1 MTQYVTD
8 GGLETDLI
16 FHHGADLPE
25 FAAFPLVEDEDGR
38 ALLTR
43 YYDGYAAIAAQAG
56 VGLLL
61 EAPTWRANPDWA
73 AKVGYDA
80 AALDRVNRA
89 AVELMQGLRE
99 KYGAELGLTEVKVG
113 GLTGPRGDG
122 YVAGEDADP
131 DEAAE
136 YHAAPGPGAGRRRG
150 RPDDR
155 ADVHRAPARRSASS
169 ARCATRDCR
178 SRSASPSRPTAG
190 CPTGPRCA
198 TPSPASTRRPRPT
211 TTSSTAPTPPTSRR
225 GWRATDGSYGLWLSR
240 IEGLRPNA
248 SRMSHAELDEAPELD
263 EGDPADLAARS
274 DDLRAHAAQPA
285 RRRRLLRHRQP
296 PRRRAVGCLTCSS
309 SDIRRLDRRPQ
320 GAARL
325 PGVDLLRTKTV
336 EQSIAG
342 HRGAGVP
349 SSSGA

>member
-16 FHHGADLPE
+16 FHFDADLPE

-73 AKVGYDA
+73 AKVGYDL

-89 AVELMQGLRE
+89 SVELMQGLRE
-99 KYGAELGLTEVKVG
+99 KYERELGLTEVKVG

-136 YHAAPGPGAGRRRG
+136 YHAHQARAQTAAGADLMTALTFTGAGEAIGFVRAVRDAGVPVAVGFTVETDGRLPDGTTLRDAVARVDAAAAPDYYVVNCAHPTHVAPGL
-150 RPDDR
+150 
-155 ADVHRAPARRSASS
+155 ASE
-169 ARCATRDCR
+169 
-178 SRSASPSRPTAG
+178 
-190 CPTGPRCA
+190 
-198 TPSPASTRRPRPT
+198 
-211 TTSSTAPTPPTSRR
+211 
-225 GWRATDGSYGLWLSR
+225 DGSYGLWLSR

-274 DDLRAHAAQPA
+274 DDLRAHLPN
-285 RRRRLLRHRQP
+285 LRV
-296 PRRRAVGCLTCSS
+296 VGGCCGT
-309 SDIRRLDRRPQ
+309 DIRHV
-320 GAARL
+320 AAL
-325 PGVDLLRTKTV
+325 WGV
-336 EQSIAG
+336 
-342 HRGAGVP
+342 
-349 SSSGA
+349 

>member
-16 FHHGADLPE
+16 FHFDADLPE

-73 AKVGYDA
+73 AKVGYDL

-89 AVELMQGLRE
+89 SVELMQGLRE
-99 KYGAELGLTEVKVG
+99 KYERELGLTDVKVG

-136 YHAAPGPGAGRRRG
+136 YHAHQARAQTAAGADLMTALTFTGAGEAIGFVRAVRDAGVPVAVGFTVETDGRLPDGTTLRDAIARVDAAAAPDYYVVNCAHPTHVAPGL
-150 RPDDR
+150 
-155 ADVHRAPARRSASS
+155 ASE
-169 ARCATRDCR
+169 
-178 SRSASPSRPTAG
+178 
-190 CPTGPRCA
+190 
-198 TPSPASTRRPRPT
+198 
-211 TTSSTAPTPPTSRR
+211 
-225 GWRATDGSYGLWLSR
+225 DGSYGLWLSR

-263 EGDPADLAARS
+263 EGDPADLAARAG
-274 DDLRAHAAQPA
+274 DLRAHLPNLRVVGGCCGTDSRHVAA
-285 RRRRLLRHRQP
+285 LW
-296 PRRRAVGCLTCSS
+296 
-309 SDIRRLDRRPQ
+309 
-320 GAARL
+320 
-325 PGVDLLRTKTV
+325 GV
-336 EQSIAG
+336 
-342 HRGAGVP
+342 
-349 SSSGA
+349 

>member
-16 FHHGADLPE
+16 FHFDADLPE

-43 YYDGYAAIAAQAG
+43 YYDGYAAIAAKAG

-73 AKVGYDA
+73 AKVGYDL

-89 AVELMQGLRE
+89 SVELMQGLRE
-99 KYGAELGLTEVKVG
+99 KYERELGLTEVKVG

-136 YHAAPGPGAGRRRG
+136 YHAHQARAQTAAGADLMTALTFTGAGEAIGFVRAVRDAGVPVAVGFTVEIDGRLPDGTTLRDAIARVDAAAAPDYYVVNCAHPTHVAPGL
-150 RPDDR
+150 
-155 ADVHRAPARRSASS
+155 ASE
-169 ARCATRDCR
+169 
-178 SRSASPSRPTAG
+178 
-190 CPTGPRCA
+190 
-198 TPSPASTRRPRPT
+198 
-211 TTSSTAPTPPTSRR
+211 
-225 GWRATDGSYGLWLSR
+225 DGSYGLWLSR

-274 DDLRAHAAQPA
+274 DDLRAHLPNLRVVGGCCGTDSRHVAA
-285 RRRRLLRHRQP
+285 LW
-296 PRRRAVGCLTCSS
+296 
-309 SDIRRLDRRPQ
+309 
-320 GAARL
+320 
-325 PGVDLLRTKTV
+325 GV
-336 EQSIAG
+336 
-342 HRGAGVP
+342 
-349 SSSGA
+349 

>member
-16 FHHGADLPE
+16 FHFDADLPE

-43 YYDGYAAIAAQAG
+43 YYDGYAAIAARAG

-73 AKVGYDA
+73 AKVGYDL

-89 AVELMQGLRE
+89 SVELMQGLRE
-99 KYGAELGLTEVKVG
+99 KYERELGLTDVKVG

-136 YHAAPGPGAGRRRG
+136 YHAHQARAQAAAGADLMTALTFTGAGEAIGFVRAVRDAGVPVAVGFTVETDGRLPDGTTLRDAIARVDAAAAPDYYVVNCAHPTHVAPGL
-150 RPDDR
+150 
-155 ADVHRAPARRSASS
+155 ASE
-169 ARCATRDCR
+169 
-178 SRSASPSRPTAG
+178 
-190 CPTGPRCA
+190 
-198 TPSPASTRRPRPT
+198 
-211 TTSSTAPTPPTSRR
+211 
-225 GWRATDGSYGLWLSR
+225 DGSYGLWLSR

-274 DDLRAHAAQPA
+274 DDLRAHLPNLRVVGGCCGTDSRHVAA
-285 RRRRLLRHRQP
+285 LW
-296 PRRRAVGCLTCSS
+296 
-309 SDIRRLDRRPQ
+309 
-320 GAARL
+320 
-325 PGVDLLRTKTV
+325 GV
-336 EQSIAG
+336 
-342 HRGAGVP
+342 
-349 SSSGA
+349 

>member
-16 FHHGADLPE
+16 FHFGADLPE

-73 AKVGYDA
+73 AKVGYDL

-89 AVELMQGLRE
+89 SVELMQGLRE
-99 KYGAELGLTEVKVG
+99 KYERELGLTEVKVG

-136 YHAAPGPGAGRRRG
+136 YHAHQARSQAAAGRRPDDRVDVHGRRRG
-150 RPDDR
+150 DRVRPRGPRRGPAGRGRLHRRDR
-155 ADVHRAPARRSASS
+155 RPPARRDDA
-169 ARCATRDCR
+169 ARRH
-178 SRSASPSRPTAG
+178 
-190 CPTGPRCA
+190 GPR
-198 TPSPASTRRPRPT
+198 RRRGR
-211 TTSSTAPTPPTSRR
+211 ARLLRRQLRPPTHVAPALASE
-225 GWRATDGSYGLWLSR
+225 DGSYGLWLSR

-263 EGDPADLAARS
+263 EGDPADLAART
-274 DDLRAHAAQPA
+274 DDLRAHLPNLRVVGGCCGTDSRHVAA
-285 RRRRLLRHRQP
+285 LW
-296 PRRRAVGCLTCSS
+296 
-309 SDIRRLDRRPQ
+309 
-320 GAARL
+320 
-325 PGVDLLRTKTV
+325 GV
-336 EQSIAG
+336 
-342 HRGAGVP
+342 
-349 SSSGA
+349 

>member
-16 FHHGADLPE
+16 FHFGADLPE

-73 AKVGYDA
+73 AKVGYDL

-89 AVELMQGLRE
+89 SVELMQGLRE
-99 KYGAELGLTEVKVG
+99 KYERELGLTEVKVG

-131 DEAAE
+131 DEAAD
-136 YHAAPGPGAGRRRG
+136 YHAHQARAQTAAGADLMTALTFTGAGEAIGFVRAVRDAGVPVAVGFTVETDGRLPDGTTLRDAIARVDAAAAPDYYVVNCAHPTHVAPGL
-150 RPDDR
+150 
-155 ADVHRAPARRSASS
+155 ASE
-169 ARCATRDCR
+169 
-178 SRSASPSRPTAG
+178 
-190 CPTGPRCA
+190 
-198 TPSPASTRRPRPT
+198 
-211 TTSSTAPTPPTSRR
+211 
-225 GWRATDGSYGLWLSR
+225 DGSYGLWLSR

-274 DDLRAHAAQPA
+274 DDLRAHFPNLRVVGGCCGTDSRHVAA
-285 RRRRLLRHRQP
+285 LW
-296 PRRRAVGCLTCSS
+296 
-309 SDIRRLDRRPQ
+309 
-320 GAARL
+320 
-325 PGVDLLRTKTV
+325 GV
-336 EQSIAG
+336 
-342 HRGAGVP
+342 
-349 SSSGA
+349 

>member
-16 FHHGADLPE
+16 FHFDADLPE

-43 YYDGYAAIAAQAG
+43 YYDGYAAIAARAG

-73 AKVGYDA
+73 AKVGYDL

-89 AVELMQGLRE
+89 SVELMHGLRE
-99 KYGAELGLTEVKVG
+99 KYERELGLTDVRVG
-113 GLTGPRGDG
+113 GMTGPRGDG

-136 YHAAPGPGAGRRRG
+136 YHAHQARSQAAAGADLMTALTFTGAGEAIGFVRAVRDAGVPVAVGFTVETDGRLPDGTSLRDAIARVDATAAPDYYVVNCAHPSHVAPGL
-150 RPDDR
+150 
-155 ADVHRAPARRSASS
+155 
-169 ARCATRDCR
+169 
-178 SRSASPSRPTAG
+178 
-190 CPTGPRCA
+190 
-198 TPSPASTRRPRPT
+198 
-211 TTSSTAPTPPTSRR
+211 
-225 GWRATDGSYGLWLSR
+225 GSEGGSDGLWSSR

-263 EGDPADLAARS
+263 EGDPADLAARTH
-274 DDLRAHAAQPA
+274 DLRANLPNLRIVGGCCGTDSRHVAA
-285 RRRRLLRHRQP
+285 LW
-296 PRRRAVGCLTCSS
+296 
-309 SDIRRLDRRPQ
+309 
-320 GAARL
+320 
-325 PGVDLLRTKTV
+325 GV
-336 EQSIAG
+336 
-342 HRGAGVP
+342 
-349 SSSGA
+349 